1 MKLGLGLNIKT
12 TVGEWTPNN
21 LSDLLH
27 WYKYDTGISTFFVA
41 GASNYIVTE
50 WQDQKG
56 SNHLVDTA
64 TPANTSAY
72 NIAHPK
78 QDQTTKEVV
87 FDHGGDQLDF
97 TSHLSLGEFAIYFRI
112 QFDDT
117 TFGDFIME
125 DEAGNNFLKVQSST
139 ELRVK
144 ISGSRH
150 DFTYGAEL
158 EEDTPY
164 VIGYERTDTP
174 ATTDDRITI
183 TINGSVLTQSG
194 TGDGTEAIT
203 NTLDLEK
210 IGDPANTIRI
220 KEIVICN
227 KALSASDRTKLTN
240 YLTSL

>member
-1 MKLGLGLNIKT
+1 MKFALSNTIRQQGGA
-12 TVGEWTPNN
+12 WTPNN
-21 LSDLLH
+21 LSSLLH

-56 SNHLVDTA
+56 SNHLVDTS

-97 TSHLSLGEFAIYFRI
+97 TSHLSLGTFAVYFRI

-125 DEAGNNFLKVQSST
+125 DEAGNNFLKVQTST

-144 ISGSRH
+144 MSGNRH
-150 DFTYGAEL
+150 DFTYGTAL

-174 ATTDDRITI
+174 STTDDRISI
-183 TINGSVLTQSG
+183 YINNTALTQSG
-194 TGDGTEAIT
+194 TGDGTQAIT
-203 NTLDLEK
+203 DTLDLEK

-227 KALSASDRTKLTN
+227 DALSASDRTKLTN